1 MSGARPSGSP
11 DTPADQGFP
20 GAGLIRWFVANPV
33 AANLLMILLL
43 LSGAISA
50 ATMRTEVFPT
60 FTARTI
66 VVSVIYPGATPEDV
80 EQSITRRV
88 EEAVI
93 GLDGVKE
100 VRATASENVGTV
112 TIEINEFVNARIVRD
127 DVQTAVDA
135 LVDFPPA
142 DAEQPQIRI
151 PQPVT
156 NVLTL
161 VLTGPVDERA
171 LRQAGEQVE
180 RDLLAVDGIS
190 TVLLRGVRPYEIS
203 IAVSEEALRR
213 FGLTFADV
221 AQALRASSID
231 LSGGQIRTAA
241 GEFLLRTNARAETGE
256 AFAEIVVRANP
267 DGSRVLLRDVASV
280 TDGFAEEPLLNL
292 FNGQPAAFVDVQLR
306 GNEDLLGVRARAI
319 EFVSEAS
326 MPPGITLQVASDQS
340 QVFRERISLLAR
352 NAILGFT
359 LVFLLLVLMLDLRLA
374 FWVALGVPIAFLGGF
389 TLFGAAGVTL
399 NFITSFGLII
409 VLGIVVDAAIVVGE
423 NTDRERM
430 KGRSNKDAAIAGITG
445 VAAPV
450 LVGVLTTVA
459 AFGPLV
465 FISGT
470 FGEIT
475 RPIPILVISILV
487 VSLVVAFFILPTQ
500 LAGGSTWS
508 RGPMRAV
515 QTYVD
520 GWLAEIADKWLRG
533 WTRFAGRMRYLVA
546 VAGFCVLL
554 ASLMLLFTGTV
565 RFVFFPVIESDSI
578 TADLALPTG
587 APFEATRDAAMRML
601 NEAEAMRREYAE
613 RGEPVFDSISATI
626 GGRTSLFGG
635 PGSISS
641 TTLASHV
648 AQINIR
654 LTPSSQRRV
663 SSTELEREW
672 RNRIGQIAGAE
683 RLSFTASAGPQ
694 NPDIAYQLS
703 HPDNA
708 ELERAVNALVAGL
721 REIEAVS
728 GIDSGY
734 ELGKRQLEFAL
745 TPAGEAAGLR
755 SVDIAR
761 QARQAFFGEEIQR
774 IQRGSEEVR
783 VFLRYP
789 QDERADLADLSRFR
803 VRAPDGSALPLSVAA
818 NITESRSLT
827 SINSVD
833 GRRVIEV
840 TADVD
845 RTILT
850 PDDARAI
857 VERRLLSDLQ
867 AEFPALRWEL
877 SGAGRDQAEDFGS
890 IGQGFLFAIIIM
902 YALLA
907 TQLGSYVQPIVILIA
922 IPFGIGGAVLGH
934 FMMGYDVSFP
944 SLFGMV
950 ALSGVV
956 VNASIVLMDRYNM
969 NVARGYVPAEA
980 IAEATARRFR
990 PIAITTLTTALGL
1003 LPIMLETSPQAQFL
1017 VPMTI
1022 SLGVGLLF
1030 ASALILLLLPA
1041 YVLIV
1046 EDIRGVKVREVQ
1058 VQAEPAE

>member
-1 MSGARPSGSP
+1 MSGARPTGSP
-11 DTPADQGFP
+11 DTPADQGLP
-20 GAGLIRWFVANPV
+20 GAGLIRWFVNNPV
-33 AANLLMILLL
+33 AANLLMVLLL

-93 GLDGVKE
+93 GLDGVRE
-100 VRATASENVGTV
+100 VRATASENRGTV
-112 TIEINEFVNARIVRD
+112 TVEVSEFANARIVRD
-127 DVQTAVDA
+127 DVQTAVDS

-151 PQPVT
+151 PQPITTV
-156 NVLTL
+156 VTL
-161 VLTGPVDERA
+161 VLTGPVDETV
-171 LRQAGEQVE
+171 LRRGGEQVE
-180 RDLLAVDGIS
+180 RDLLGVDGIS
-190 TVLLRGVRPYEIS
+190 TVQLRGVRPYEIS
-203 IAVSEEALRR
+203 IALSEDALRR
-213 FGLTFADV
+213 FGLTFTDA

-231 LSGGQIRTAA
+231 LSGGQIRTTA

-256 AFAEIVVRANP
+256 AFADIVLRADS
-267 DGSRVLLRDVASV
+267 DGSRVLLRDVATI
-280 TDGFAEEPLLNL
+280 TDGFAEDPLLSL

-306 GNEDLLGVRARAI
+306 GNEDLLSVRARAM
-319 EFVSEAS
+319 EYVEDAV
-326 MPPGITLQVASDQS
+326 MPAGVTLQVANDQS

-445 VAAPV
+445 VASPV

-465 FISGT
+465 FITGT

-487 VSLVVAFFILPTQ
+487 VSLIVAFLILPTQ
-500 LAGGSTWS
+500 LSGGSTWS
-508 RGPMRAV
+508 RGPMKAI
-515 QTYVD
+515 QTRVD
-520 GWLAEIADKWLRG
+520 GMLARIADDWLRG
-533 WTRFAGRMRYLVA
+533 WTLFAGRTRYLIA
-546 VAGFCVLL
+546 VAGFCILL
-554 ASLMLLFTGTV
+554 ASLTLLFTGTV
-565 RFVFFPVIESDSI
+565 RFVFFPNIESDSI

-587 APFEATRDAAMRML
+587 APFEATRTAALRMVG
-601 NEAEAMRREYAE
+601 EAQAMQREYAE

-635 PGSISS
+635 PGSISA

-654 LTPSSQRRV
+654 LTPSSHRRM
-663 SSTELEREW
+663 SSTQLEREW
-672 RNRIGQIAGAE
+672 RTRIGQIAGAE
-683 RLSFTASAGPQ
+683 RLTFTASAGPQ

-708 ELERAVNALVAGL
+708 ELERAVNQLVSGL
-721 REIEAVS
+721 REMDAVS

-755 SVDIAR
+755 SLDIAR

-789 QDERADLADLSRFR
+789 PDERADLADLGRFR

-818 NITESRSLT
+818 DITESRSLT
-827 SINSVD
+827 AINSVD

-840 TADVD
+840 TANVD
-845 RTILT
+845 RTLLT
-850 PDDARAI
+850 PDEARSM
-857 VERRLLSDLQ
+857 VERRLLPAIQGD
-867 AEFPALRWEL
+867 FPLLRWEL

-907 TQLGSYVQPIVILIA
+907 TQLGSYVQPLVILIA
-922 IPFGIGGAVLGH
+922 IPFGIGGAILGH
-934 FMMGYDVSFP
+934 FIMGYDVSFP

-956 VNASIVLMDRYNM
+956 VNASIVLMDRYNL
-969 NVARGYVPAEA
+969 NVRRGYVPAEA

-990 PIAITTLTTALGL
+990 PIVITTLTTALGL

-1030 ASALILLLLPA
+1030 ASTLILLLLPA

-1058 VQAEPAE
+1058 PQAEPAE

>member
-1 MSGARPSGSP
+1 MSGARPTGSP
-11 DTPADQGFP
+11 DTPADQGLP
-20 GAGLIRWFVANPV
+20 GAGLIRWFVNNPV

-93 GLDGVKE
+93 GLDGVRE
-100 VRATASENVGTV
+100 VRATASENRGTV
-112 TIEINEFVNARIVRD
+112 TVEISEFANARIVRD
-127 DVQTAVDA
+127 DVQTAVDS

-151 PQPVT
+151 PQPITTV
-156 NVLTL
+156 VTL
-161 VLTGPVDERA
+161 VLTGPVDETV
-171 LRQAGEQVE
+171 LRRAGEQVE
-180 RDLLAVDGIS
+180 RDLLGVDGIS
-190 TVLLRGVRPYEIS
+190 TVQLRGVRPYEIS
-203 IAVSEEALRR
+203 IALSEDALRR
-213 FGLTFADV
+213 FGLTFTDA

-231 LSGGQIRTAA
+231 LSGGQIRTTA

-256 AFAEIVVRANP
+256 AFADIVLRADS
-267 DGSRVLLRDVASV
+267 DGSRVLLRDVATI
-280 TDGFAEEPLLNL
+280 TDGFAEEPLLSL

-306 GNEDLLGVRARAI
+306 GNEDLLSVRARAM
-319 EFVSEAS
+319 EYVEGAV
-326 MPPGITLQVASDQS
+326 MPAGVTLQVASDQS

-430 KGRSNKDAAIAGITG
+430 KGRSSKDAAIAGITG
-445 VAAPV
+445 VASPV

-465 FISGT
+465 FITGT

-487 VSLVVAFFILPTQ
+487 VSLIVAFLILPTQ
-500 LAGGSTWS
+500 LSGGSTWS
-508 RGPMRAV
+508 RGPMKAI
-515 QTYVD
+515 QTRVD
-520 GWLAEIADKWLRG
+520 GMLARIADDWLRG
-533 WTRFAGRMRYLVA
+533 WTLFAGRTRYLIA
-546 VAGFCVLL
+546 VAGFCILL
-554 ASLMLLFTGTV
+554 ASLTLLFTGTV
-565 RFVFFPVIESDSI
+565 RFVFFPNIESDSI

-587 APFEATRDAAMRML
+587 APFEATRTAALRMVG
-601 NEAEAMRREYAE
+601 EAQAMQREYAE

-635 PGSISS
+635 PGSISA

-648 AQINIR
+648 AQVNIR
-654 LTPSSQRRV
+654 LTPSSHRRM
-663 SSTELEREW
+663 SSTQLEREW
-672 RNRIGQIAGAE
+672 RTRIGQIAGAE
-683 RLSFTASAGPQ
+683 RLTFTASAGPQ

-708 ELERAVNALVAGL
+708 ELERAVNRLVAGL
-721 REIEAVS
+721 REMDAVS

-755 SVDIAR
+755 SLDIAR

-789 QDERADLADLSRFR
+789 PDERADLADLDRFR

-818 NITESRSLT
+818 DITESRSLT
-827 SINSVD
+827 AINSVD

-840 TADVD
+840 TANVD
-845 RTILT
+845 RTLLT
-850 PDDARAI
+850 PDEARSM
-857 VERRLLSDLQ
+857 VERRLLPAIQED
-867 AEFPALRWEL
+867 FPLLRWEL

-907 TQLGSYVQPIVILIA
+907 TQLGSYVQPLVILIA
-922 IPFGIGGAVLGH
+922 IPFGIGGAILGH
-934 FMMGYDVSFP
+934 FIMGYDVSFP

-956 VNASIVLMDRYNM
+956 VNASIVLMDRYNL
-969 NVARGYVPAEA
+969 NVRRGYVPAEA

-990 PIAITTLTTALGL
+990 PIVITTLTTALGL
-1003 LPIMLETSPQAQFL
+1003 LPIMLEQSPQAQFL

-1030 ASALILLLLPA
+1030 ASTLILLLLPA

-1058 VQAEPAE
+1058 PQAEPAE

>member
-151 PQPVT
+151 PQPIT

-203 IAVSEEALRR
+203 IAVSEDALRR

-306 GNEDLLGVRARAI
+306 GNEDLLRVRARAI

-520 GWLAEIADKWLRG
+520 GWLAEIADNWLRG

-578 TADLALPTG
+578 TADLVLPTG

-613 RGEPVFDSISATI
+613 RGEPVFESISATI

-755 SVDIAR
+755 SIDIAR

-857 VERRLLSDLQ
+857 VERRLLADLQ
-867 AEFPALRWEL
+867 AEFPLLRWEL

-922 IPFGIGGAVLGH
+922 IPFGIGGAILGH

-1058 VQAEPAE
+1058 AQAEPAE

>member
-475 RPIPILVISILV
+475 RPIPILVISILI

-694 NPDIAYQLS
+694 SPDIAYQLS
-703 HPDNA
+703 HPDNG

-857 VERRLLSDLQ
+857 VERRLLADLQ
-867 AEFPALRWEL
+867 AEFPLLRWEL

-1030 ASALILLLLPA
+1030 ASTLILLLLPA

-1058 VQAEPAE
+1058 AQAEPAE

>member
-694 NPDIAYQLS
+694 SPDIAYQLS

-1046 EDIRGVKVREVQ
+1046 EDMRGVKVREVQ
-1058 VQAEPAE
+1058 APAEPAE

>member
-1 MSGARPSGSP
+1 MSGARPTGSP
-11 DTPADQGFP
+11 DTPADQGLP
-20 GAGLIRWFVANPV
+20 GAGLIRWFVNNPV

-93 GLDGVKE
+93 GLDGVRE
-100 VRATASENVGTV
+100 VRATASENRGTV
-112 TIEINEFVNARIVRD
+112 TIEISEFANARIVRD
-127 DVQTAVDA
+127 DVQTAVDS

-151 PQPVT
+151 PQPITTV
-156 NVLTL
+156 VTL
-161 VLTGPVDERA
+161 VLTGPVDETV
-171 LRQAGEQVE
+171 LRRAGEQVE
-180 RDLLAVDGIS
+180 RDLLGVDGIS
-190 TVLLRGVRPYEIS
+190 TVQLRGVRPYEIS
-203 IAVSEEALRR
+203 IALSEDALRR
-213 FGLTFADV
+213 FGLTFTDA

-231 LSGGQIRTAA
+231 LSGGQIRTTA

-256 AFAEIVVRANP
+256 AFADIVLRADS
-267 DGSRVLLRDVASV
+267 DGSRVLLRDVATI
-280 TDGFAEEPLLNL
+280 TDGFAEEPLLSL

-306 GNEDLLGVRARAI
+306 GNEDLLSVRARAM
-319 EFVSEAS
+319 EYVEGAV
-326 MPPGITLQVASDQS
+326 MPAGVTLQVASDQS

-445 VAAPV
+445 VASPV

-465 FISGT
+465 FITGT

-487 VSLVVAFFILPTQ
+487 VSLIVAFLILPTQ
-500 LAGGSTWS
+500 LSGGSTWS
-508 RGPMRAV
+508 RGPMKAI
-515 QTYVD
+515 QTRVD
-520 GWLAEIADKWLRG
+520 GMLARIADDWLRG
-533 WTRFAGRMRYLVA
+533 WTLFAGRTRYLIA
-546 VAGFCVLL
+546 VAGFCILL
-554 ASLMLLFTGTV
+554 ASLTLLFTGTV
-565 RFVFFPVIESDSI
+565 RFVFFPNIESDSI

-587 APFEATRDAAMRML
+587 APFEATRTAALRMVG
-601 NEAEAMRREYAE
+601 EAQAMQREYAE

-635 PGSISS
+635 PGSISA

-648 AQINIR
+648 AQVNIR
-654 LTPSSQRRV
+654 LTPSSHRRM
-663 SSTELEREW
+663 SSTQLEREW
-672 RNRIGQIAGAE
+672 RTRIGQIAGAE
-683 RLSFTASAGPQ
+683 RLTFTASAGPQ

-708 ELERAVNALVAGL
+708 ELERAVNQLVAGL
-721 REIEAVS
+721 REMDAVS

-755 SVDIAR
+755 SLDIAR

-789 QDERADLADLSRFR
+789 PDERADLADLDRFR

-818 NITESRSLT
+818 DITESRSLT
-827 SINSVD
+827 AINSVD

-840 TADVD
+840 TANVD
-845 RTILT
+845 RTLLT
-850 PDDARAI
+850 PDEARSM
-857 VERRLLSDLQ
+857 VERRLLPAIQDD
-867 AEFPALRWEL
+867 FPLLRWEL

-907 TQLGSYVQPIVILIA
+907 TQLGSYVQPLVILIA
-922 IPFGIGGAVLGH
+922 IPFGIGGAILGH
-934 FMMGYDVSFP
+934 FIMGYDVSFP

-956 VNASIVLMDRYNM
+956 VNASIVLMDRYNL
-969 NVARGYVPAEA
+969 NVRRGYVPAEA

-990 PIAITTLTTALGL
+990 PIVITTLTTALGL

-1030 ASALILLLLPA
+1030 ASTLILLLLPA

-1058 VQAEPAE
+1058 PQAEPAE

>member
-1 MSGARPSGSP
+1 MSGARPTGSP
-11 DTPADQGFP
+11 DTPADQGLP
-20 GAGLIRWFVANPV
+20 GAGLIRWFVNNPV
-33 AANLLMILLL
+33 AANLLMVLLL

-60 FTARTI
+60 FTARNI

-93 GLDGVKE
+93 GLDGIKE
-100 VRATASENVGTV
+100 VRATASENRGTV
-112 TIEINEFVNARIVRD
+112 TIEINEFANARIVRD
-127 DVQTAVDA
+127 DVQTAVDS

-156 NVLTL
+156 TVVTL
-161 VLTGPVDERA
+161 VLTGPVDEA
-171 LRQAGEQVE
+171 VLRRAGEQVE
-180 RDLLAVDGIS
+180 RDLLGVDGIS
-190 TVLLRGVRPYEIS
+190 TVQLRGVRPYEIS
-203 IAVSEEALRR
+203 IALSEDALRR
-213 FGLTFADV
+213 FGLTFTDA

-231 LSGGQIRTAA
+231 LSGGQIRTTA

-256 AFAEIVVRANP
+256 AFAEIVLRANP
-267 DGSRVLLRDVASV
+267 DGSRILLRDVATI
-280 TDGFAEEPLLNL
+280 TDSFAEEPLLSL

-319 EFVSEAS
+319 AYVEDAVLPA
-326 MPPGITLQVASDQS
+326 GVTLQVASDQS

-430 KGRSNKDAAIAGITG
+430 KGRSSKEAAIAGITG
-445 VAAPV
+445 VASPV

-465 FISGT
+465 FITGT

-487 VSLVVAFFILPTQ
+487 VSLVVAFLILPTQ
-500 LAGGSTWS
+500 LSGGSTWS
-508 RGPMRAV
+508 RGPMRAI
-515 QTYVD
+515 QTRVD
-520 GWLAEIADKWLRG
+520 GLLARIADDWLRG
-533 WTRFAGRMRYLVA
+533 WTLFAGRMRYLVA

-554 ASLMLLFTGTV
+554 ASLTLLFTGTV
-565 RFVFFPVIESDSI
+565 RFVFFPNIEADSI

-587 APFEATRDAAMRML
+587 APFEATRTAALRMVG
-601 NEAEAMRREYAE
+601 EAQTMQREYAE
-613 RGEPVFDSISATI
+613 RGEPVFESISATI

-635 PGSISS
+635 PGSISA

-648 AQINIR
+648 AQISIR
-654 LTPSSQRRV
+654 LTPSSQRRM
-663 SSTELEREW
+663 SSTQLEREW
-672 RNRIGQIAGAE
+672 RTRIGQIAGAE

-721 REIEAVS
+721 REIDAVS

-734 ELGKRQLEFAL
+734 ELGKRQLEFTL

-755 SVDIAR
+755 AIDIAR
-761 QARQAFFGEEIQR
+761 QARQAFFGEEVQR

-789 QDERADLADLSRFR
+789 PDERADLADLDRFR
-803 VRAPDGSALPLSVAA
+803 VRTPDGSALPLSVAA

-827 SINSVD
+827 AINSVD

-845 RTILT
+845 RTLLT
-850 PDDARAI
+850 PDDARSI
-857 VERRLLSDLQ
+857 VERRILPEIQ
-867 AEFPALRWEL
+867 EAFPLLRWEL

-907 TQLGSYVQPIVILIA
+907 TQLGSYVQPLVILIA
-922 IPFGIGGAVLGH
+922 IPFGVGGAILGH
-934 FMMGYDVSFP
+934 FIMGYDVSFP

-956 VNASIVLMDRYNM
+956 VNASIVLMDRYNL
-969 NVARGYVPAEA
+969 NVRRGYVPAEA

-990 PIAITTLTTALGL
+990 PIVITTLTTALGL

-1030 ASALILLLLPA
+1030 ASTLILLLLPA

-1058 VQAEPAE
+1058 PQAEPAE

>member
-213 FGLTFADV
+213 FGLTFTDV

-267 DGSRVLLRDVASV
+267 DGSRVLLRDVAVV

-475 RPIPILVISILV
+475 RPIPILVISILI

-694 NPDIAYQLS
+694 SPDIAYQLS
-703 HPDNA
+703 HPDNG

-734 ELGKRQLEFAL
+734 ELGKRQLEFSL

-1030 ASALILLLLPA
+1030 ASTLILLLLPA

-1046 EDIRGVKVREVQ
+1046 EDMRGVKVREVQ
-1058 VQAEPAE
+1058 AQAEPAE

>member
-613 RGEPVFDSISATI
+613 RGEPVFGSISATI

-694 NPDIAYQLS
+694 SPDIAYQLS
-703 HPDNA
+703 HPDNGD
-708 ELERAVNALVAGL
+708 LERAVNALVAGL

-867 AEFPALRWEL
+867 AEFPLLRWEL

-1046 EDIRGVKVREVQ
+1046 EDMRGVKVREVQ
-1058 VQAEPAE
+1058 AQAEPAE